1 MERGIYLKQLTRRHF
16 LKAAGAA
23 VIAAA
28 CGVYEF
34 IPGTKSLVGQAVKT
48 TKVTAAHY
56 NLTSAVDAANIR
68 QIITADSSTSRTIM
82 WQSAYAEKGAA
93 VEYRAAGAEDT
104 LTIPAA
110 DTELNDDGTMTYIH
124 SAAITGLTPGGSYEY
139 RVGYTDRRSEWFPLK
154 TAAGSTFKA
163 LIFPDSQS
171 ADYGVWKNTA
181 MPAWERNKDAQFF
194 INIGDLVD
202 NGQSGYQWNAW
213 FEGCEDMIRQI
224 PLVPLD
230 GNHEM
235 YDLNWQMHL
244 PVSYT
249 TLFDLPKNGLPEY
262 PDQFYSF
269 DYGDIHFTVLDT
281 QFTELK
287 DFEPDLLKDEVAW
300 VKKDLEKTEKKWKIV
315 LMHKDVLQYGF
326 NPETRP
332 ETREEGFSEEGKIF
346 MPLFDRYGVDIVLSG
361 HLHTY
366 RNRGRIKNFRRD
378 ETGTLYLLMGVAGD
392 VRYPS
397 LWKRH
402 ALDVY
407 VPPQP
412 ETDNYMTMEATE
424 NSITF
429 QCFLPDGTLLDT
441 AEIKK

>member
-48 TKVTAAHY
+48 TKATAAHY

-110 DTELNDDGTMTYIH
+110 DTELNDDGTMTYIY

-202 NGQSGYQWNAW
+202 NG
-213 FEGCEDMIRQI
+213 
-224 PLVPLD
+224 
-230 GNHEM
+230 
-235 YDLNWQMHL
+235 
-244 PVSYT
+244 
-249 TLFDLPKNGLPEY
+249 
-262 PDQFYSF
+262 
-269 DYGDIHFTVLDT
+269 
-281 QFTELK
+281 
-287 DFEPDLLKDEVAW
+287 
-300 VKKDLEKTEKKWKIV
+300 
-315 LMHKDVLQYGF
+315 
-326 NPETRP
+326 
-332 ETREEGFSEEGKIF
+332 
-346 MPLFDRYGVDIVLSG
+346 
-361 HLHTY
+361 
-366 RNRGRIKNFRRD
+366 
-378 ETGTLYLLMGVAGD
+378 
-392 VRYPS
+392 
-397 LWKRH
+397 
-402 ALDVY
+402 
-407 VPPQP
+407 
-412 ETDNYMTMEATE
+412 
-424 NSITF
+424 
-429 QCFLPDGTLLDT
+429 
-441 AEIKK
+441 

>member
-1 MERGIYLKQLTRRHF
+1 MKQLTRRHF

-34 IPGTKSLVGQAVKT
+34 IPGTKSLVGQVVKT
-48 TKVTAAHY
+48 TKATAAHY

-110 DTELNDDGTMTYIH
+110 DTELNDDGTVTYIY

-249 TLFDLPKNGLPEY
+249 
-262 PDQFYSF
+262 
-269 DYGDIHFTVLDT
+269 
-281 QFTELK
+281 
-287 DFEPDLLKDEVAW
+287 A
-300 VKKDLEKTEKKWKIV
+300 
-315 LMHKDVLQYGF
+315 
-326 NPETRP
+326 
-332 ETREEGFSEEGKIF
+332 
-346 MPLFDRYGVDIVLSG
+346 LFDRYGVDIVLSG

-366 RNRGRIKNFRRD
+366 RNRGRIKNFQRD
-378 ETGTLYLLMGVAGD
+378 ETGTLYLLTGVAGD

-412 ETDNYMTMEATE
+412 ETDNYMTMEATTDT
-424 NSITF
+424 IRF

-441 AEIKK
+441 AELRK